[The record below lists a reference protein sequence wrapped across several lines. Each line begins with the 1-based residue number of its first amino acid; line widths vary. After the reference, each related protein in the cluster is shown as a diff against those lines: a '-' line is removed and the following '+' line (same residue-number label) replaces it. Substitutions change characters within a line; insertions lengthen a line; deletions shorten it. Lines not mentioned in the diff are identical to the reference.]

1 MNDLKPYRPR
11 RQSPWPRRMAI
22 ALAVAIARGESLGY
36 AETDDSWRKALAALK
51 EMKL

>member
-1 MNDLKPYRPR
+1 MLRGELVDV
-11 RQSPWPRRMAI
+11 
-22 ALAVAIARGESLGY
+22 LAVAIARGESLGY